1 MFYKDERI
9 AVFIDGKS
17 LFSCSKGLGFDID
30 FKLMRQE
37 FARRGKLTKLSYFTT
52 IVEND
57 EFSSVKPLVDWLSYN
72 GYNTIAKPAKEF
84 TDPSGRRK
92 VKGNTIVEMAV
103 AVLDIVP
110 YVDHIVIV
118 SGDGDLKPLVES
130 VQRRGVRVS
139 VVSSI
144 RVQPAMLADDLR
156 RQADNFIELDDLRA
170 TIGKPLNVAADTQK
184 IDEAIFAPKKTGQPI
199 GPNTET
205 AHAQ

>member
-52 IVEND
+52 ILDND
-57 EFSSVKPLVDWLSYN
+57 EFSSVRPLVDWLSYN
-72 GYNTIAKPAKEF
+72 GYNTVAKPAKEF
-84 TDPSGRRK
+84 TDHSGRRK

-103 AVLDIVP
+103 AVLDIAAH
-110 YVDHIVIV
+110 VDHIVIV
-118 SGDGDLKPLVES
+118 SGDGDFKSLVES

-144 RVQPAMLADDLR
+144 RVQPPMLADELR
-156 RQADNFIELDDLRA
+156 RQADNFIELDDLRT
-170 TIGKPLNVAADTQK
+170 TIGKPVTGTTDSQK
-184 IDEAIFAPKKTGQPI
+184 IDEAIFVQKGPESTSANDITGARTQ
-199 GPNTET
+199 
-205 AHAQ
+205 

>member
-118 SGDGDLKPLVES
+118 SGDGDLKSLVES

-184 IDEAIFAPKKTGQPI
+184 IDDAIFAPKKIGQPI

>member
-84 TDPSGRRK
+84 PDPSGRRK

-118 SGDGDLKPLVES
+118 SGDGDLKSLVES

-184 IDEAIFAPKKTGQPI
+184 LMTPYLHQRK
-199 GPNTET
+199 
-205 AHAQ
+205 

>member
-118 SGDGDLKPLVES
+118 SGDGDLKSLVES

-184 IDEAIFAPKKTGQPI
+184 IDEAMLLSF
-199 GPNTET
+199 
-205 AHAQ
+205 

>member
-118 SGDGDLKPLVES
+118 SGDGDLKSLVES

-184 IDEAIFAPKKTGQPI
+184 
-199 GPNTET
+199 N
-205 AHAQ
+205 